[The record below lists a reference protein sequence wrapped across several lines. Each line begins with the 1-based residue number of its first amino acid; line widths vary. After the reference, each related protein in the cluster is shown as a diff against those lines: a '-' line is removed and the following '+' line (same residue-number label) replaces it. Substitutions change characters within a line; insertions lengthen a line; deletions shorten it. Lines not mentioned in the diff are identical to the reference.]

1 MPPREPALPH
11 CLYLSSAFPPIAQVG
26 GLRAY
31 KFARHLPAAGW
42 RVTVLCAPVPAATA
56 DDGLLAQLPADV
68 GVVRGWGRPEDA
80 LVDER
85 SEAGLFDGS
94 GATSSP
100 LRGRLAALR
109 RKQLPPD
116 FLPLGRREIPRAW
129 HGLAAAEAV
138 IEEERPD
145 VILASI
151 DPEATMVAGARLS
164 QRHGIPLVLDFRD
177 PWATCDLRRGARWPL
192 QRRLVDAIE
201 RGAVEQAAAVIW
213 NTETARSVAS
223 EHYGPSLAAKFS
235 VVRNHHD
242 SGLIG
247 RSVAQQPDAQ
257 GPFRLLILGRL
268 RKYVEGAV
276 LFRALALLRAAG
288 VTAEQLLVEIAGTVP
303 VESVRFATEL
313 GVGDLVKV
321 KGSVPHAEIGEAMAR
336 ADLLL
341 ALTHA
346 SMQRIPSKLYDYLAT
361 DLPVVVLADNPE
373 IAAMTAEFAGVA
385 QLPLDDAAGLASALA
400 TAMAKRGERFDR
412 DVSCFDS
419 RVATGQLS
427 AILRQAVAH
436 G

>member
-247 RSVAQQPDAQ
+247 RAVAQQPDAQ

>member
-68 GVVRGWGRPEDA
+68 RVVRGWGRPEDA

-201 RGAVEQAAAVIW
+201 RGAVEQASAVIW

-223 EHYGPSLAAKFS
+223 EHYGPELAAKFS

-247 RSVAQQPDAQ
+247 RAVAQQPDAQ

>member
-1 MPPREPALPH
+1 MPH

-68 GVVRGWGRPEDA
+68 RVVRGWGRPEDA

-373 IAAMTAEFAGVA
+373 IAAMTAEFAGVS
-385 QLPLDDAAGLASALA
+385 QLSLSDDAGLAASLSAALSERGARFVRDASAFDSQVA
-400 TAMAKRGERFDR
+400 TAA
-412 DVSCFDS
+412 
-419 RVATGQLS
+419 LS
-427 AILRQAVAH
+427 AILKQVIAH

>member
-1 MPPREPALPH
+1 MPFRELALPH
-11 CLYLSSAFPPIAQVG
+11 CLYLSSAFPPIAQAG
-26 GLRAY
+26 GLRAF
-31 KFARHLPAAGW
+31 KFARYLPDAGW
-42 RVTVLCAPVPAATA
+42 RVTVLCAPLPAGTK
-56 DDGLLAQLPADV
+56 DDGLSARLPDEV
-68 GVVRGWGRPEDA
+68 RVVRRWGRPGDS

-85 SEAGLFDGS
+85 NASGLVAAS
-94 GATSSP
+94 GATSSA
-100 LRGRLAALR
+100 LSGRIASLR
-109 RKQLPPD
+109 RQHLPPD

-129 HGLAAAEAV
+129 HGVAAAEELIAAD
-138 IEEERPD
+138 RPD
-145 VILASI
+145 VIMASI

-177 PWATCDLRRGARWPL
+177 PWATCDLRRPARWPL
-192 QRRLVDAIE
+192 QRRIVDALE

-213 NTETARSVAS
+213 NTETARAVAAA
-223 EHYGPSLAAKFS
+223 HYGPELAAKFA

-247 RSVAQQPDAQ
+247 RAVAQRPDTQ

-313 GVGDLVKV
+313 GVGDFVKV

-341 ALTHA
+341 ALSNA
-346 SMQRIPSKLYDYLAT
+346 SVQRIPSKIYDYLAT
-361 DLPVVVLADNPE
+361 DRPVLVLADSPE
-373 IAAMTAEFAGVA
+373 IAAMIASIAGVA

>member
-1 MPPREPALPH
+1 LPH

-68 GVVRGWGRPEDA
+68 RVVRGWGRPEDA

-109 RKQLPPD
+109 RRQLPPD

-247 RSVAQQPDAQ
+247 RAVAQQPDAQ

>member
-1 MPPREPALPH
+1 MLH

-26 GLRAY
+26 GLRAF
-31 KFARHLPAAGW
+31 KFSRYLPSEGW

-68 GVVRGWGRPEDA
+68 RVVRGWGRPEDT

-85 SEAGLFDGS
+85 SEAGLVDAS

-100 LRGRLAALR
+100 LRSRLAALR
-109 RKQLPPD
+109 RRQLPPD

-129 HGLAAAEAV
+129 HGLASAEAV
-138 IEEERPD
+138 IVSDRPD

-192 QRRLVDAIE
+192 QRRLVDALE
-201 RGAVEQAAAVIW
+201 RGAIEQAAAVIW
-213 NTETARSVAS
+213 NTETARTVAA
-223 EHYGPSLAAKFS
+223 EHYGAALAAKFA

-242 SGLIG
+242 STLVGV
-247 RSVAQQPDAQ
+247 SATQPDAQ
-257 GPFRLLILGRL
+257 GPFRVLILGRL

-276 LFRALALLRAAG
+276 LFRALARLRASGITPA
-288 VTAEQLLVEIAGTVP
+288 QLLVEIAGTVP
-303 VESVRFATEL
+303 IESLHLATAL
-313 GVGDLVKV
+313 GVRDYVEVAPAL
-321 KGSVPHAEIGEAMAR
+321 PHARIGSALAR

-341 ALTHA
+341 ALSNA
-346 SMQRIPSKLYDYLAT
+346 SVQRIPSKLYDYLAT
-361 DLPVVVLADNPE
+361 DLPVLVLADNPE
-373 IAAMTAEFAGVA
+373 IASMTAEIAGV
-385 QLPLDDAAGLASALA
+385 QQVSLSDDAGLASSLAEALSS
-400 TAMAKRGERFDR
+400 RGSRFPR
-412 DVSCFDS
+412 DASGFDS
-419 RVATGQLS
+419 RVATQALS
-427 AILRQAVAH
+427 VILKQAVAH

>member
-1 MPPREPALPH
+1 MPH

-346 SMQRIPSKLYDYLAT
+346 SMQRIPSTLYDYLAT

>member
-109 RKQLPPD
+109 RRQLPPD

-247 RSVAQQPDAQ
+247 RAVAQQPDAQ

>member
-1 MPPREPALPH
+1 MPH

-247 RSVAQQPDAQ
+247 RAVAQQPDAQ

>member
-1 MPPREPALPH
+1 MPH

-68 GVVRGWGRPEDA
+68 RVVRGWGRPEDA

-223 EHYGPSLAAKFS
+223 EHYGPELAAKFS

-247 RSVAQQPDAQ
+247 RAVAQQPDAQ

-373 IAAMTAEFAGVA
+373 IAAMTAEFAGVS
-385 QLPLDDAAGLASALA
+385 QLSLSDDAGLAAALSAALSE
-400 TAMAKRGERFDR
+400 RGARFVR
-412 DVSCFDS
+412 DASAFDS
-419 RVATGQLS
+419 RVATAQLA
-427 AILRQAVAH
+427 AILTRVIAH

>member
-68 GVVRGWGRPEDA
+68 RLVRAWGRREDT

-100 LRGRLAALR
+100 LRSWLAALR
-109 RKQLPPD
+109 RRQLPPD
-116 FLPLGRREIPRAW
+116 FLPLGRREIPRAL

-138 IEEERPD
+138 IQEERPD

-213 NTETARSVAS
+213 NTETARSVAAA
-223 EHYGPSLAAKFS
+223 HYGPSLAAKFA

-242 SGLIG
+242 SGLLAVPLR
-247 RSVAQQPDAQ
+247 RSEDAA

-268 RKYVEGAV
+268 RKYVEGEV
-276 LFRALALLRAAG
+276 LFRALARLRDAG
-288 VTAEQLLVEIAGTVP
+288 VTPAQLLVEIAGTVP
-303 VESVRFATEL
+303 VESLDLATVL
-313 GVGDLVKV
+313 GVRAFVEV
-321 KGSVPHAEIGEAMAR
+321 VPALPHPQIGAALAR

-341 ALTHA
+341 ALSNA

-373 IAAMTAEFAGVA
+373 IAAMTAEIAGVS
-385 QLPLDDAAGLASALA
+385 QLSLSDDAELAASLSAALSE
-400 TAMAKRGERFDR
+400 RGARFVR
-412 DVSCFDS
+412 DARGFDS
-419 RVATGQLS
+419 RVATEALS
-427 AILRQAVAH
+427 VILKQVIAH

>member
-1 MPPREPALPH
+1 LPH

-68 GVVRGWGRPEDA
+68 RVVRGWGRPEDA

-223 EHYGPSLAAKFS
+223 EHYGPELAAKFS

-247 RSVAQQPDAQ
+247 RAVAQQPDAQ

>member
-1 MPPREPALPH
+1 MSPREPALPH

-68 GVVRGWGRPEDA
+68 RLVRGWGRPEDA

-129 HGLAAAEAV
+129 HGLAAAEEV
-138 IEEERPD
+138 IEKERPD

-247 RSVAQQPDAQ
+247 RAVAQQPDAQ

-268 RKYVEGAV
+268 RK
-276 LFRALALLRAAG
+276 
-288 VTAEQLLVEIAGTVP
+288 
-303 VESVRFATEL
+303 
-313 GVGDLVKV
+313 
-321 KGSVPHAEIGEAMAR
+321 
-336 ADLLL
+336 
-341 ALTHA
+341 
-346 SMQRIPSKLYDYLAT
+346 
-361 DLPVVVLADNPE
+361 
-373 IAAMTAEFAGVA
+373 
-385 QLPLDDAAGLASALA
+385 
-400 TAMAKRGERFDR
+400 
-412 DVSCFDS
+412 
-419 RVATGQLS
+419 
-427 AILRQAVAH
+427 
-436 G
+436 

>member
-1 MPPREPALPH
+1 MPH

-247 RSVAQQPDAQ
+247 RAVAQQPDAQ

-303 VESVRFATEL
+303 IESVRFATEL
-313 GVGDLVKV
+313 GVGDFVKV

>member
-1 MPPREPALPH
+1 MPH

-213 NTETARSVAS
+213 NTETARTAAAA
-223 EHYGPSLAAKFS
+223 HYGPELAAKFS

-313 GVGDLVKV
+313 GVGDFVKV

>member
-68 GVVRGWGRPEDA
+68 RVVRGWGRPEDA

-109 RKQLPPD
+109 RRQLPPD

-247 RSVAQQPDAQ
+247 RAVAQQPDAQ

>member
-1 MPPREPALPH
+1 LLH

-26 GLRAY
+26 GLRAF
-31 KFARHLPAAGW
+31 KFARYLPSEGW

-56 DDGLLAQLPADV
+56 DDGLLTQLPAEV
-68 GVVRGWGRPEDA
+68 RVVRGWGRPEDT

-85 SEAGLFDGS
+85 SEAGLVDAS

-100 LRGRLAALR
+100 LRSRLAALR
-109 RKQLPPD
+109 RRQLPPD

-129 HGLAAAEAV
+129 HGLASAEAV
-138 IEEERPD
+138 IASDRPD

-201 RGAVEQAAAVIW
+201 RSAVEQAAAVIW
-213 NTETARSVAS
+213 NTETARTVAA
-223 EHYGPSLAAKFS
+223 EHYGAALAGKFA

-242 SGLIG
+242 SALVGV
-247 RSVAQQPDAQ
+247 SATQAEAQ
-257 GPFRLLILGRL
+257 GPFRVLILGRL
-268 RKYVEGAV
+268 RKYVEGEV
-276 LFRALALLRAAG
+276 LFRALALLRAVG
-288 VTAEQLLVEIAGTVP
+288 VTVEQLLVEIAGTVP

-313 GVGDLVKV
+313 GVRDFIEV

-341 ALTHA
+341 ALSNA
-346 SMQRIPSKLYDYLAT
+346 SVQRIPSKIYDYLAT
-361 DLPVVVLADNPE
+361 DRPVLVLADSQE
-373 IAAMTAEFAGVA
+373 IAAMIAPLAGVA
-385 QLPLDDAAGLASALA
+385 QLPLDDAAGLAAALT
-400 TAMAKRGERFDR
+400 TAMARRGERSGR
-412 DVSCFDS
+412 DGSCFDS
-419 RVATGQLS
+419 RVATGQL
-427 AILRQAVAH
+427 ATILRQAVAH